1 MTRRVPGR
9 PSVEAPARLRVRRPA
24 DFLAVIP
31 YLVGF
36 HPSESVVAV
45 LCRDGRVLLT
55 ARMDLPPP
63 ELAGELSWHL
73 RTMSRRHDVDEL
85 VLVAYSSD
93 LEGARWLLERV
104 VGDPPTAVRDALLV
118 GDGRWWSL
126 TCPAGC
132 CPDEGRLYDLGGHPL
147 AAEAVY
153 AGLSAEG
160 DRSVLARQVGGPPG
174 AEEPQLLALLD
185 AVRQR
190 TASLPPEAATRLVV
204 ETVRRLR
211 TGAGPVEDADCL
223 LLAVLVEDLV
233 VRDVAWVMMTR
244 EDSDDDLRLWGR
256 VVARAPQVVA
266 AGPLGLLGAAA
277 WISGNGCLLLAV
289 LVEDLVVRDVAWV
302 MMTREDSDDDL
313 RLWGRVVARAPQVVA
328 AGPLGLLGA
337 AAWISGNG
345 ALQNCCVERLEQIA
359 PSYTLGAVLAD
370 ISERA
375 LPPSAWDD
383 MAEDLRQEVYPA
395 ALAGLR

>member
-1 MTRRVPGR
+1 
-9 PSVEAPARLRVRRPA
+9 
-24 DFLAVIP
+24 
-31 YLVGF
+31 
-36 HPSESVVAV
+36 
-45 LCRDGRVLLT
+45 
-55 ARMDLPPP
+55 
-63 ELAGELSWHL
+63 
-73 RTMSRRHDVDEL
+73 MSRRHDVDEL

-104 VGDPPTAVRDALLV
+104 VGDPPTAVSDALLV

-147 AAEAVY
+147 AAEAIY

-277 WISGNGCLLLAV
+277 WISGNG
-289 LVEDLVVRDVAWV
+289 
-302 MMTREDSDDDL
+302 
-313 RLWGRVVARAPQVVA
+313 
-328 AGPLGLLGA
+328 
-337 AAWISGNG
+337 